1 MILVYYLILGPNIP
15 IPKYSKNNYEFYI
28 GSSVKITPTF
38 NSSIDYCTL
47 SEELNI
53 PGVKFDYSTG
63 SFTGV
68 VNSFVN
74 SSEYTVTCVNGI
86 GISSVNLSFIILN
99 NTIEEGCEYEGKSL
113 IKIIIKT
120 ITKPS
125 RIIFYIDNPDGSNLL
140 TLSGSS
146 ENWENNKQYVYTQ
159 CIEPGIYTSR
169 RESTSNAGW
178 NYQTIAILLYS
189 TVISNYT
196 IRSIDPSTITNQLFC
211 IFIFI

>member
-1 MILVYYLILGPNIP
+1 MILVCYLILGPNIP

-38 NSSIDYCTL
+38 NSSVDYCYTK
-47 SEELNI
+47 LNI
-53 PGVKFDYSTG
+53 PGVHFNSITG
-63 SFTGV
+63 SFTGIV
-68 VNSFVN
+68 KNYIK

-189 TVISNYT
+189 TVISNFT